1 MFKFIKSNQRLILL
15 LIFFFI
21 INLYV
26 VFSLNYYSDD
36 WTFFARNHLDYFAH
50 TYEHSYKIQ
59 KGVNREASI
68 IFFYLINIFENNIL
82 QNFLNLIFNFLNFYL
97 IYILLKK
104 IFLRNIKI
112 INQKNFDEILIILII
127 IYFFF
132 PFNIG
137 SQYWLTSIHSR
148 VSLLFFLLSIH
159 FLTNKKE
166 FWSIMLLTCLLY

>member
-1 MFKFIKSNQRLILL
+1 M
-15 LIFFFI
+15 
-21 INLYV
+21 
-26 VFSLNYYSDD
+26 D
-36 WTFFARNHLDYFAH
+36 FFARNHLDYFAH

-68 IFFYLINIFENNIL
+68 IFFYLINIFENNIF
-82 QNFLNLIFNFLNFYL
+82 QNFLNLIYNFLNFYL

-104 IFLRNIKI
+104 LFLRNIKI

-137 SQYWLTSIHSR
+137 SKYWLTSIHSR

-166 FWSIMLLTCLLY
+166 FWSIMLLILCFSSYEIFFILLVYCINILLLQMY